1 MEMAVAEA
9 GSARGARRSVR
20 GNRGIVRVPKTAE
33 LVANRLRRQIV
44 KGQLKEGDSLPPEA
58 ELVASFGV
66 SRPTL
71 REAFRILESES
82 LISVTRGSRGGAR
95 VHLPDLRNAA
105 RRAGLL
111 LQVRGVTL
119 ADVQEARMIL
129 EPPCARLL
137 AERRDRDAV
146 RSLRA
151 VIEQER
157 TEINDAHG
165 FAELSTHFHEL
176 VVELG
181 GNQTLSLLVSLIHD
195 IVEMHAEASLERT
208 AQSGSEEATQRRRRA
223 IRSHEKLVAL
233 VEAGEGERAER
244 HWRNHMD
251 VAGKLILNAVGA
263 KTVVDLLE

>member
-1 MEMAVAEA
+1 MVDSGNGRSGA
-9 GSARGARRSVR
+9 GSRRQNSP
-20 GNRGIVRVPKTAE
+20 VRVPKTAE

-44 KGQLKEGDSLPPEA
+44 KGQLKEGESLPPEA
-58 ELVASFGV
+58 ELIVQFGV

-95 VHLPDLRNAA
+95 VHLPDPRTAA
-105 RRAGLL
+105 RRAGIL

-137 AERRDRDAV
+137 AARRDRDAI
-146 RSLRA
+146 RRLSAL
-151 VIEQER
+151 IEQEKI
-157 TEINDAHG
+157 EVEDAHA
-165 FAELSTHFHEL
+165 FAELSTSFHEL

-181 GNQTLSLLVSLIHD
+181 GNQTLSLLVSLLHD
-195 IVEMHAEASLERT
+195 IVEIHAEASLERS
-208 AQSGSEEATQRRRRA
+208 ADAGAAALGSRRRA
-223 IRSHEKLVAL
+223 IRSHEKLVRLA
-233 VEAGEGERAER
+233 EMGDAERAER
-244 HWRNHMD
+244 HWRNHID
-251 VAGKLILNAVGA
+251 VASKLVLNTVGA

>member
-1 MEMAVAEA
+1 MRKREEV
-9 GSARGARRSVR
+9 SRARGAATTAWYA
-20 GNRGIVRVPKTAE
+20 VPKTAE

-44 KGQLKEGDSLPPEA
+44 KGQLREGESLPPEA
-58 ELVASFGV
+58 ELVTQFGV

-119 ADVQEARMIL
+119 SDVQEARTII
-129 EPPCARLL
+129 EPPCAGLL
-137 AERRDRDAV
+137 AQRRDRDAI
-146 RSLRA
+146 RRMRA
-151 VIEQER
+151 LIDEEREQV
-157 TEINDAHG
+157 DDPHA
-165 FAELSTHFHEL
+165 FAELTTRFHEL

-181 GNQTLSLLVSLIHD
+181 GNQTLSLLVSLLHD
-195 IVEMHAEASLERT
+195 IVEMHAEASLESAQEKGNET
-208 AQSGSEEATQRRRRA
+208 ALVRRRRA
-223 IRSHEKLVAL
+223 IRSHEKLVGL
-233 VEAGEGERAER
+233 VEAGESERAER

-251 VAGKLILNAVGA
+251 VASKLILNSVGA

>member
-1 MEMAVAEA
+1 MANVETERAAVRHPRA
-9 GSARGARRSVR
+9 GSP
-20 GNRGIVRVPKTAE
+20 VRVPKTAE

-44 KGQLKEGDSLPPEA
+44 RGQLKEGDSLPPEA
-58 ELVASFGV
+58 ELVTSFGV

-95 VHLPDLRNAA
+95 VHLPDLRTAA
-105 RRAGLL
+105 RRAGIL

-137 AERRDRDAV
+137 AEQRDRDAL
-146 RSLRA
+146 RQLRA

-157 TEINDAHG
+157 VQLDDPHA
-165 FAELSTHFHEL
+165 FAELSTRFHEL
-176 VVELG
+176 IVELG
-181 GNQTLSLLVSLIHD
+181 GNQTLSLLVSLLHD
-195 IVEMHAEASLERT
+195 IVEMHAEASLESAREKGDES
-208 AQSGSEEATQRRRRA
+208 ALARRRRA
-223 IRSHEKLVAL
+223 IRSHEKLVEL

-251 VAGKLILNAVGA
+251 VASRLILNSVGA

>member
-1 MEMAVAEA
+1 MAEA
-9 GSARGARRSVR
+9 ETSRGLARSRRAS
-20 GNRGIVRVPKTAE
+20 GPVRVPKTAE

-44 KGQLKEGDSLPPEA
+44 KGQLKEGESLPPEA
-58 ELVASFGV
+58 ELVTQFGV

-129 EPPCARLL
+129 EPPCARML
-137 AERRDRDAV
+137 AARRDREGL
-146 RSLRA
+146 RRLRA
-151 VIEQER
+151 VIEQEKA
-157 TEINDAHG
+157 EVDDPHA
-165 FAELSTHFHEL
+165 FAALSTQFHEL
-176 VVELG
+176 IVELG
-181 GNQTLSLLVSLIHD
+181 GNQTLSLLVSLLHD
-195 IVEMHAEASLERT
+195 IVEMHAEASLELSQGSGGAAT
-208 AQSGSEEATQRRRRA
+208 ASRRRA
-223 IRSHEKLVAL
+223 IRSHEKLVGL
-233 VEAGEGERAER
+233 VEAGDGERAER
-244 HWRNHMD
+244 HWRNHVE
-251 VAGKLILNAVGA
+251 VAGKLILSAVGA

>member
-1 MEMAVAEA
+1 MVGAEN
-9 GSARGARRSVR
+9 ARGGARSRRSS
-20 GNRGIVRVPKTAE
+20 GPVRVPKTAE

-44 KGQLKEGDSLPPEA
+44 KGQLKEGESLPPEA
-58 ELVASFGV
+58 ELVTLFGV

-71 REAFRILESES
+71 REAFRILESEA

-95 VHLPDLRNAA
+95 VHLPDLRTAA

-119 ADVQEARMIL
+119 ADVQEARTIL

-137 AERRDRDAV
+137 AQRRDREAM
-146 RSLRA
+146 RRLRA
-151 VIEQER
+151 LIDEERDHIE
-157 TEINDAHG
+157 DHHV
-165 FAELSTHFHEL
+165 FAELSTRFHEL

-181 GNQTLSLLVSLIHD
+181 GNQTLSLLVSLLHD
-195 IVEMHAEASLERT
+195 IVEIPAEVSLERSAEAS
-208 AQSGSEEATQRRRRA
+208 SESSAIRRRRA
-223 IRSHEKLVAL
+223 IRSHEKLVGL

-244 HWRNHMD
+244 HWRNHLD
-251 VAGKLILNAVGA
+251 VAGKLILNTVGA

>member
-1 MEMAVAEA
+1 MAEA
-9 GSARGARRSVR
+9 GGERGVMRGRRASAV
-20 GNRGIVRVPKTAE
+20 VRVPKTAE

-44 KGQLKEGDSLPPEA
+44 RGELKEGESLPPEA
-58 ELVASFGV
+58 ELVAQFGV

-95 VHLPDLRNAA
+95 VHLPDLRTAA

-119 ADVQEARMIL
+119 ADVQQARTII
-129 EPPCARLL
+129 EPPCARML
-137 AERRDRDAV
+137 AERRDRDGL
-146 RSLRA
+146 RRLRA
-151 VIEQER
+151 VIEQEQDAVG
-157 TEINDAHG
+157 DAHA
-165 FAELSTHFHEL
+165 FAELSTQFHEL
-176 VVELG
+176 IVELG
-181 GNQTLSLLVSLIHD
+181 GNQTLSVLVSLLHD
-195 IVEMHAEASLERT
+195 IVEMHAEASLEST
-208 AQSGSEEATQRRRRA
+208 SVDQPAAMTRRRRA
-223 IRSHEKLVAL
+223 IRSHEKLVGL

-244 HWRNHMD
+244 HWRNHID